1 LLSWI
6 YKSKLHKPSSIIA
19 ALETVSEI
27 EVDLDGDSVMTESE
41 FLLGL
46 SGSVGMQVI
55 DTDNEGWEDE
65 GEDDGE
71 EGVSDSEFPF
81 F

>member
-1 LLSWI
+1 M
-6 YKSKLHKPSSIIA
+6 KSDKPSSIIA

-55 DTDNEGWEDE
+55 DTDHEGWEDE
-65 GEDDGE
+65 GEDE
-71 EGVSDSEFPF
+71 R
-81 F
+81 